1 MICTRVLARLSLPL
15 AVAGFAATLAAQAP
29 PPIVTKGPDTP
40 AVTRHIDAAVK
51 AAGVEWAPAVEFIC
65 KANQDRANR
74 ADDPVITPTKLFDNV
89 YAIGRTST
97 VVYAVT
103 TSAGI
108 VLIDS
113 GYADQLESVLLP
125 GLKTLGLDPAN
136 VRYVLLGHG
145 HGDHFGGAAYFQ
157 DRGARVVSSEP
168 DWKLMEAPPAPA
180 RGGGAA
186 PAGPRPPKRDMVAAE
201 GQPITVGD
209 TTFTPVSIPGHTPGA
224 LAYIFPAKDG
234 NQTHRAGLFGGSI
247 LTPGRV
253 TDAGLL
259 QYASSVEHFAAVARK
274 MNVDVELQNHPL
286 YDGFETKLGRMAFR
300 RGGQPHPFVVGTES
314 YQRFLTVMAECT
326 RAQSER
332 RKLS

>member
-1 MICTRVLARLSLPL
+1 MLISSRPMLALLGCS
-15 AVAGFAATLAAQAP
+15 VATGALLAQAP
-29 PPIVTKGPDTP
+29 APIVTKGPDTP
-40 AVTRHIDAAVK
+40 AVTRHVDAATK
-51 AAGVEWAPAVEFIC
+51 AAGAEWGQAVEFIC

-74 ADDPVITPTKLFDNV
+74 ADDPLITPTKIFDNV

-125 GLKTLGLDPAN
+125 GLKAVGLDPAN

-157 DRGARVVSSEP
+157 DRGARVVSSEA
-168 DWKLMEAPPAPA
+168 DWKLMEAPAASA

-186 PAGPRPPKRDMVAAE
+186 PAGPRSPNRDIVAAE
-201 GQPITVGD
+201 GQVIVIGD
-209 TTFTPVSIPGHTPGA
+209 TPFTPVAIPGHTPGA
-224 LAYIFPAKDG
+224 LAYIFPVKDG
-234 NQTHRAGLFGGSI
+234 ARTHTAGLFGGSI

-259 QYASSVEHFAAVARK
+259 QYVNSVEHFAQVARK

-286 YDGFETKLGRMAFR
+286 YDGFETKLGRLAFR
-300 RGGQPHPFVVGTES
+300 NGNQPHPFVVGVDS
-314 YQRFLTVMAECT
+314 YQRFLSVMAECT

>member
-1 MICTRVLARLSLPL
+1 MTPMRALLF
-15 AVAGFAATLAAQAP
+15 AVAPVLLAALSATLAAQAP
-29 PPIVTKGPDTP
+29 GPIVTKGADTP

-74 ADDPVITPTKLFDNV
+74 PDDPLITPTKIFDNV

-97 VVYAVT
+97 VVYAIT

-113 GYADQLESVLLP
+113 GYADQTGSVLLP
-125 GLKTLGLDPAN
+125 GMKALGLDPAN

-145 HGDHFGGAAYFQ
+145 HGDHFGGAPYFQ

-168 DWKLMEAPPAPA
+168 DWKLMETPPAA
-180 RGGGAA
+180 RGGGPA
-186 PAGPRPPKRDMVAAE
+186 PAGPRAPKRDIVAME
-201 GQPITVGD
+201 GQAITVGD
-209 TTFTPVSIPGHTPGA
+209 VAFTPVAIPGHTPGA
-224 LAYIFPAKDG
+224 LGYMFPVRDG
-234 NQTHRAGLFGGSI
+234 NRTYMAGLFGGSI

-253 TDAGLL
+253 TDAGLV
-259 QYASSVEHFAAVARK
+259 QYASSVEHFAEVARK
-274 MNVDVELQNHPL
+274 MNVEVELQNHPL